1 MGVWFR
7 RQNKVLHLVRY
18 DEQACVARR
27 MSNERNIIVNRNMPS
42 MVYSSFSNELI
53 CPQVGGILQK
63 I

>member
-27 MSNERNIIVNRNMPS
+27 MSNESAERQGQLTIKLI
-42 MVYSSFSNELI
+42 EL
-53 CPQVGGILQK
+53 
-63 I
+63 